1 MKSCRCIFAPVI
13 FGVTI
18 GTCTTGGYLVAADN
32 VDEFLGVH
40 LTDAAVVVSN
50 ALEATW
56 RE

>member
-1 MKSCRCIFAPVI
+1 MMSCRCIFAPVTFDVI
-13 FGVTI
+13 FGA
-18 GTCTTGGYLVAADN
+18 CTTGGRLVAVDN
-32 VDEFLGVH
+32 VDAFLGLH

>member
-1 MKSCRCIFAPVI
+1 MFCRCIFAP
-13 FGVTI
+13 FGVTF
-18 GTCTTGGYLVAADN
+18 GTCTIGEHSVAVDN
-32 VDEFLGVH
+32 VDAFLGLH

>member
-1 MKSCRCIFAPVI
+1 MMSCRCIFAPVT
-13 FGVTI
+13 FGVTF
-18 GTCTTGGYLVAADN
+18 GTCTIGGRSVAVDN
-32 VDEFLGVH
+32 VDAFLGLH